1 MAAPEYVEAPEDIL
15 AERIVRRWKQ
25 HSDLSRAQ
33 ALDIVKAEYVRFQIE
48 REARDLDHYSY
59 AKGISAVLAYIAD
72 SATPMVELDAVAYC
86 YGLIGRAEESMDQI
100 AKRHRISKQAFSKKV
115 EKTLESFHL
124 KPQHGMRPQ
133 PQRKIYESVHN
144 AKWEHIEQDA
154 PRS

>member
-1 MAAPEYVEAPEDIL
+1 VEAPEDIL
-15 AERIVRRWKQ
+15 AERIVRRWRQ
-25 HSDLSRAQ
+25 HADLSRAQ
-33 ALDIVKAEYVRFQIE
+33 AIDIVKAEYVRFQIE

-124 KPQHGMRPQ
+124 KPKHGMRPQ
-133 PQRKIYESVHN
+133 PQRKIYESVHH

-154 PRS
+154 PKS

>member
-1 MAAPEYVEAPEDIL
+1 
-15 AERIVRRWKQ
+15 
-25 HSDLSRAQ
+25 
-33 ALDIVKAEYVRFQIE
+33 
-48 REARDLDHYSY
+48 
-59 AKGISAVLAYIAD
+59 
-72 SATPMVELDAVAYC
+72 MVELDAVAYC

-144 AKWEHIEQDA
+144 AKWSNIEQDA
-154 PRS
+154 PKS